1 MDDSASAL
9 DFATDARL
17 RKAIKEDTRNMTVFL
32 VSQRAATVKHA
43 DRILVL
49 DRRKA
54 GRSWNP
60 ADIPILRRLSGNLY
74 CPSYQK
80 RRCSSM
86 RSKKNQETLK
96 RILIYIRQYKWQV
109 GISLALAL
117 VIVALTLYV
126 PILIGQAVDV
136 IVSQENV
143 DFSRLTEILEKIGV
157 SVGVTALAQWLM
169 NHINNKITYQ
179 VVMDIR
185 TQAFERLEH
194 LPISYLT
201 AILPGDVLSRVIT
214 DVDQF
219 SEGLLMG
226 FNYLREL

>member
-1 MDDSASAL
+1 M
-9 DFATDARL
+9 
-17 RKAIKEDTRNMTVFL
+17 
-32 VSQRAATVKHA
+32 
-43 DRILVL
+43 
-49 DRRKA
+49 
-54 GRSWNP
+54 
-60 ADIPILRRLSGNLY
+60 
-74 CPSYQK
+74 
-80 RRCSSM
+80 
-86 RSKKNQETLK
+86 
-96 RILIYIRQYKWQV
+96 
-109 GISLALAL
+109 
-117 VIVALTLYV
+117 ALTLYV

-136 IVSQENV
+136 IVSQGNV

-194 LPISYLT
+194 LPISYIDSHT
-201 AILPGDVLSRVIT
+201 SGDVLSSVIT

-226 FNYLREL
+226 FTQLFTGVMTIGGTLLFMLSVNPWITAVVVILTPLISRGGGFIARKTYTMFKHQSETRGELTGLWMRC

>member
-1 MDDSASAL
+1 M
-9 DFATDARL
+9 
-17 RKAIKEDTRNMTVFL
+17 K
-32 VSQRAATVKHA
+32 
-43 DRILVL
+43 
-49 DRRKA
+49 
-54 GRSWNP
+54 
-60 ADIPILRRLSGNLY
+60 
-74 CPSYQK
+74 
-80 RRCSSM
+80 
-86 RSKKNQETLK
+86 SKKNQETLK

-136 IVSQENV
+136 IVSPGNV

-194 LPISYLT
+194 LPISYIDSHT
-201 AILPGDVLSRVIT
+201 SGDVLSRVIT

-226 FNYLREL
+226 FTQLFTGVKMCIRDRYKTDSS